1 MPTGS
6 SYCGRGHNRIVL
18 SRRSLLST
26 SLGLSAWSCSNR
38 SKSTFDGYAFIAT
51 RDSGDIAVVDL
62 AAYALQRRIK
72 TASRPLRLLD
82 HPGQPSFFAFEEDG
96 SAERVDLPSLNP
108 VRLISRPLSPQN
120 AFLSFDQKTLWALSF
135 DQRELLAIHLADNSL
150 ARKWQ
155 LPGKAASLA
164 VSPTTAHVAVSLPE
178 TLQLGILSEPAQK
191 QLSFSTL
198 PRQPGQLHFIKNGS
212 MLLVAQL
219 EAKQLSLIDSASSRV
234 IVHLPLPVQPENFCF
249 SDDGGQLFLTGNGL
263 DAVVVVDPY
272 HSQVA
277 ATLLSGKAP
286 GPMAVS
292 TQPEYLFVTSPS
304 TDTVSVLSIASRKL
318 AAVVAVGSEP
328 RGVVITP
335 DNSMALVLNQRS
347 GDLAIIRLANIVSK
361 RNKTAPLFTLI
372 PVGSAPVSAVVRT
385 L

>member
-1 MPTGS
+1 VF
-6 SYCGRGHNRIVL
+6 R
-18 SRRSLLST
+18 RRSFLAAT
-26 SLGLSAWSCSNR
+26 LGLSACSYK
-38 SKSTFDGYAFIAT
+38 SKQAFDGYAFIAT

-82 HPGQPSFFAFEEDG
+82 QPGSASFLAFEEDG
-96 SAERVDLPSLNP
+96 STERIELPSLKAT
-108 VRLISRPLSPQN
+108 RLLSRPLSPQN
-120 AFLSFDQKTLWALSF
+120 AFLSFDQKTLWALSL
-135 DQRELLAIHLADNSL
+135 DGRELLAIELAGNTV
-150 ARKWQ
+150 AQKWA
-155 LPGKAASLA
+155 LPGVAASLA
-164 VSPTTAHVAVSLPE
+164 VSPETAHVAVSLPGSQ
-178 TLQLGILSEPAQK
+178 QLGILREPSQTDFTWTA
-191 QLSFSTL
+191 L
-198 PRQPGQLHFIKNGS
+198 PRQAGLVRFIKNGS
-212 MLLVAQL
+212 MVIVAQP

-234 IVHLPLPVQPENFCF
+234 IVHLPLPVQPANFCF
-249 SDDGGQLFLTGNGL
+249 SDDGGQLFLTGDGL

-361 RNKTAPLFTLI
+361 RNKTAPLFTMI